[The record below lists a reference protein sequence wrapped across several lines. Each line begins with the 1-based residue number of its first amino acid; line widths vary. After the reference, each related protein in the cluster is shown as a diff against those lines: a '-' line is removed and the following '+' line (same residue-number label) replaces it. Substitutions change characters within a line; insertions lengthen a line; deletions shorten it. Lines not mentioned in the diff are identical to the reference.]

1 MIDKS
6 QVTLGKFASNL
17 GSLSRARM
25 SRHNKD
31 KRDIAIKRCRL
42 PIRILEESSRQ
53 VSLSHQ
59 REKKSPKKLLPQ
71 GQDITPSDYRLLLY
85 CIHRAVLTGAILLA
99 KRPNTFCFFG
109 KREKLFKRKIS
120 FLPFVKFCF
129 WKKGTKVTFN
139 LQGTHQ
145 IFLGR
150 VDEMKDVKIRKKF
163 FFHETSHQKCNF
175 VVFIHIKDV
184 YFAHCSKSPFFTF
197 LT

>member
-1 MIDKS
+1 M
-6 QVTLGKFASNL
+6 
-17 GSLSRARM
+17 
-25 SRHNKD
+25 
-31 KRDIAIKRCRL
+31 AIKRCRL

-184 YFAHCSKSPFFTF
+184 YFAHCSKSPSFYVFDMKNIKKQVDLFCTNQAF
-197 LT
+197 